1 MNWWDFSDTA
11 DSDAESVASRLQD
24 TDTERLTDG
33 VLALLSRLGRSE
45 AVATMMSMSNPA
57 SMQVSFVRT
66 QGNRLTLWLHNP
78 SPRSIS
84 FFGTLSCVLL
94 THVNGKHA
102 NIIVGSII
110 REPTLV
116 NGRYLVLV
124 EAGRKL
130 LRAEARRTYRIPVIP
145 EAGLQAVVRGPGNH
159 RVALST
165 QDISQGGMGGELL
178 NCPASAFRLGAP
190 VQVALR
196 CGEHQ
201 VWLDAHVRFR
211 RGNMIGLFF
220 PEVWRHNELEAPPEL
235 RAIVRTV
242 ERAWVRRQAAERAV

>member
-1 MNWWDFSDTA
+1 MNWWEFSDTA
-11 DSDAESVASRLQD
+11 ASDAEPANASFPD

-33 VLALLSRLGRSE
+33 VLALLAKLGRSE

-57 SMQVSFVRT
+57 STQVTFART
-66 QGNRLTLWLHNP
+66 QGNRLTLWLHHP

-84 FFGTLSCVLL
+84 VFGTLSCVLL

-116 NGRYLVLV
+116 NGRYMVLV

-145 EAGLQAVVRGPGNH
+145 ESGLQAVIRGPGNQ

-165 QDISQGGMGGELL
+165 HDISQGGMGGELL
-178 NCPASAFRLGAP
+178 DCPTTTFRLGAP

-211 RGNMIGLFF
+211 RGSMIGLFF

-235 RAIVRTV
+235 RAIVRIV
-242 ERAWVRRQAAERAV
+242 ERSWVRQQAAERAV